1 MALHISSQ
9 LVEKYNTPVPRYTSY
24 PPANYFTENY
34 SASDYIKAI
43 EESNSGNPQNISFY
57 VHIPFCIKSCFY
69 CGCNHVRM
77 KKTENVREYVDVV
90 KKEIGMVLPM
100 LDKNRKV
107 SQIHYGGGTPNAI
120 DAAFLAEINQLFF
133 DHFAFIDNPEIA
145 IECNPAYL
153 DEAYIDELMAAGFN
167 RFSLGIQDFD
177 TKVLDTINRDAS
189 AIPVKELV
197 ELMRSK
203 KKDIAV
209 NLDFIYGLPGQ
220 TEASFLEAMEK
231 AIDVHPDRL
240 VTFAYAHVPWIFKA
254 QQALEKAGLPS
265 SEEKN
270 NMFLS
275 ALQKL
280 EKNGYATIGMDHYA
294 LETDEL
300 TQALKNQSL
309 HRNFQGYCT
318 RRTTGQ
324 VYAFGSSSIS
334 QLERDYAQNEKSVP
348 KYIERIKN
356 DGFAIVKGQR
366 LSNELAVTREVIT
379 ELMCNRQINWE
390 EIATLYKISADELKT
405 LVGYDVAI
413 LDGFVTDGILE
424 YNNQKLQVYEDKL
437 LFLRNVAAAFDP
449 LMKNSDKK
457 FSKPM

>member
-77 KKTENVREYVDVV
+77 KKTENVREYVDAV

-133 DHFAFIDNPEIA
+133 DHFAFIENPEIA

-177 TKVLDTINRDAS
+177 SKVLDTINRDAS

>member
-1 MALHISSQ
+1 MALKVSPELLQ
-9 LVEKYNTPVPRYTSY
+9 KYNTPVPRYTSY
-24 PPANYFTENY
+24 PPANYFTDTY
-34 SASDYIKAI
+34 STNDYLQAI
-43 EESNSGNPQNISFY
+43 EESNAGISRNISFY

-77 KKTENVREYVDVV
+77 KKEENIREYVDAV
-90 KKEIGMVLPM
+90 KTEIQHVLPL
-100 LDKNRKV
+100 LDKSRKV

-120 DAAFLAEINQLFF
+120 PAHFLAEINQLFF
-133 DHFAFIDNPEIA
+133 DHFEFIDNPEIA

-153 DEAYIDELMAAGFN
+153 NEAYVDELFAAGFN

-177 TKVLDTINRDAS
+177 TKVLDTVNRDAS
-189 AIPVKELV
+189 TIPVKELV
-197 ELMRSK
+197 EMIRSK
-203 KKDIAV
+203 KDGVAV

-220 TEASFLEAMEK
+220 TEESFLDTMNK
-231 AIDVHPDRL
+231 ALDVRPDRL

-254 QQALEKAGLPS
+254 QQALEKAGLPTS
-265 SEEKN
+265 KVKN
-270 NMFLS
+270 NMFLG
-275 ALQKL
+275 ALEKL
-280 EKNGYATIGMDHYA
+280 EKNGYTTIGMDHYA

-300 TQALKNQSL
+300 SIALNNQAL

-334 QLERDYAQNEKSVP
+334 QLELDYAQNEKSVP
-348 KYIERIKN
+348 KYIERIKK
-356 DGFAIVKGQR
+356 DGFAIVKGQK

-379 ELMCNRQINWE
+379 ELMCNRQIIWE
-390 EIATLYKISADELKT
+390 DNAALHNLTSDALKQ
-405 LVGYDVAI
+405 LVGYDTAV
-413 LDGFVTDGILE
+413 LDEFVKDEILE
-424 YNNQKLQVYEDKL
+424 YDQRQVKVFEDKL
-437 LFLRNVAAAFDP
+437 LFLRNVAATFDP